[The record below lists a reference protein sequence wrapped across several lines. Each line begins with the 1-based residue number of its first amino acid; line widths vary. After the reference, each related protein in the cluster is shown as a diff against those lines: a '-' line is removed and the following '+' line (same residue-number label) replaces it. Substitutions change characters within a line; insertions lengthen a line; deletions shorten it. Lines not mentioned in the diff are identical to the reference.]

1 MDAGTYRLIPAAI
14 TSPNSNSIVG
24 GQVIRS
30 DFATFHPDTAAWGT
44 LASYLCAYDVHTI
57 DHNAA
62 TLEADTL
69 PQFTRAQTKPWAQ
82 WCQAWK
88 VPDVSEA
95 LSADVAGP
103 VPALLFRGDLT
114 PFGSDDWL
122 RRVRRGL
129 SRDQTVTFP
138 TLGSGLLASGP
149 PCLSKS
155 PARVPGRSDRE
166 ARHRHLLEAVAAHP
180 LRRTGVSATGRRVVQ
195 PVSFAASAS
204 SAAT

>member
-1 MDAGTYRLIPAAI
+1 MPILLDGPRAADALAAALMDAGTYRLIPAAI

-149 PCLSKS
+149 PCLSK
-155 PARVPGRSDRE
+155 
-166 ARHRHLLEAVAAHP
+166 
-180 LRRTGVSATGRRVVQ
+180 LRREFLADPTAKLDT
-195 PVSFAASAS
+195 AACSKQSPPIRFVAPG
-204 SAAT
+204 